1 MAVFRVKDRREDLCG
16 IGERLAREGKHD
28 EAIKVF
34 ENALSVDVNYAKA
47 ALGAAESRMEKLQKV
62 LIPFRSVA
70 KIRKREEFSALRE
83 VADEDVSYFG
93 PEVFKL
99 CQHSMND
106 YLLVKRLVETGQD
119 TSKLLG
125 SRPDIVKEC
134 DGKVAEL
141 QRISKELYSAQ

>member
-1 MAVFRVKDRREDLCG
+1 MAVFRVKDKREELCG
-16 IGERLAREGKHD
+16 IGEKLAREGKHD

-47 ALGAAESRMEKLQKV
+47 ALGVAESKMEKLQKA

-70 KIRKREEFSALRE
+70 KVRKREESSRLGE
-83 VADEDVSYFG
+83 VAEEDISYFG

-106 YLLVKRLVETGQD
+106 YLLVKRLIETGQD
-119 TSKLLG
+119 TSKLL
-125 SRPDIVKEC
+125 SSKPNILKEC
-134 DGKVAEL
+134 DEKIAEL
-141 QRISKELYSAQ
+141 QQIRKELYSAQ